1 MLLCPFEN
9 LSYQYCLG
17 KGEHCKRLWTYH
29 SRDCS
34 LKITMKSRNTSH
46 LCFYELLKW
55 YFVFYLLFLFLFQHK
70 AWWQCMSIY
79 TFGSIWTTPEPT
91 IESFLNSFQ
100 KIFTDLNK
108 KLEKKWEC
116 ITKIHDITENFTTY
130 NMSFHNLQMD
140 VWLK

>member
-1 MLLCPFEN
+1 
-9 LSYQYCLG
+9 
-17 KGEHCKRLWTYH
+17 
-29 SRDCS
+29 
-34 LKITMKSRNTSH
+34 
-46 LCFYELLKW
+46 
-55 YFVFYLLFLFLFQHK
+55 
-70 AWWQCMSIY
+70 MSIY

>member
-9 LSYQYCLG
+9 LSYQYCLE
-17 KGEHCKRLWTYH
+17 KGERCKRLWTYH

-34 LKITMKSRNTSH
+34 LKITMKSRNTAH

-55 YFVFYLLFLFLFQHK
+55 YFIFYLLFLFLFQHK

-108 KLEKKWEC
+108 KLEKKWEY
-116 ITKIHDITENFTTY
+116 ITKIHDITENFTT
-130 NMSFHNLQMD
+130 
-140 VWLK
+140 